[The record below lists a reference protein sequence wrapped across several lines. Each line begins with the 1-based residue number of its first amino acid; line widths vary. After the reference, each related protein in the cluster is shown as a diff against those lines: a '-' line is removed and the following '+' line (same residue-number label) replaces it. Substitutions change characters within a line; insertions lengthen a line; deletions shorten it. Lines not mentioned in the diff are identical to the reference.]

1 MIDDSVATTKV
12 LSIFVLSFMCWLFSK
27 IITKSLQKFLSKKQ
41 IAPYLLNCHR
51 LVVVTINSPSQ
62 EQNIVHLQNFSSY
75 CLFVTPLLHLQKI
88 FLLKNNFSS
97 ISSLPSSYRDTI
109 FSSFSFSLPFLHSQ
123 TKYFPIFTKY
133 FTWFS
138 RCSCYQAAWG
148 GLDLFKFSI
157 WKIAWIAD
165 KYKIILVS
173 KLTLYLIAVSLFS
186 ISSLLPTSR
195 WVSK

>member
-75 CLFVTPLLHLQKI
+75 CLFVTPLLHLQNN
-88 FLLKNNFSS
+88 FLLKRQFFHFYP
-97 ISSLPSSYRDTI
+97 LLSYMDHI